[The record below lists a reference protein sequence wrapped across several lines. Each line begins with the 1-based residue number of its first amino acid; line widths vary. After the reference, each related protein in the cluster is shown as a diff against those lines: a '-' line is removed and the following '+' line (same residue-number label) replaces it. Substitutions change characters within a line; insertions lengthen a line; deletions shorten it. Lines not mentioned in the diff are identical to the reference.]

1 MAIRDLSILDQIFN
15 NVDVEKTEN
24 NVRNYFSNKFP
35 QLVMKAGYSMS
46 QLKSPVIDDMP
57 SSTPYGNTVE
67 KQLVAYID
75 ARLVVIETIVAIDR
89 CPIKYQRLL
98 RLKYIDE
105 LPNYIIMERLGYE
118 KTQYY
123 ENTKKAYIWFANS
136 FERTMD
142 LHVYKTGLFP
152 D

>member
-24 NVRNYFSNKFP
+24 NVRNYFSNRFP
-35 QLVMKAGYSMS
+35 KLVMKAGYSMS
-46 QLKSPVIDDMP
+46 QLKSPVIEDMP
-57 SSTPYGNTVE
+57 SSTAYGNSVE
-67 KQLVAYID
+67 ID

-89 CPIKYQRLL
+89 CQIKYQRLL

-123 ENTKKAYIWFANS
+123 
-136 FERTMD
+136 
-142 LHVYKTGLFP
+142 
-152 D
+152 